1 MFTVTEASHVLPCK
15 NCFWWMIWNSSALLL
30 TFEKR
35 NILLA
40 SKRYYLLLCS
50 VWVKARANWQKRAS
64 RSLSEYQGHIGTKMD
79 LQFWYV
85 WLNKLDSPSKRGE
98 TDGVFWNVKLLP
110 HCENIGSKHR
120 RKNILLNYTML
131 DLKISK
137 LYKKD

>member
-1 MFTVTEASHVLPCK
+1 MFSVSESK
-15 NCFWWMIWNSSALLL
+15 GKL
-30 TFEKR
+30 TKES
-35 NILLA
+35 I
-40 SKRYYLLLCS
+40 SES
-50 VWVKARANWQKRAS
+50 I
-64 RSLSEYQGHIGTKMD
+64 EYQGHIGTKMD